1 MKRYKAKQKSLGVF
15 ANVDDEPFNP
25 EYTLVDRVL
34 DVATQEEPNGEVER
48 GRRGGGGEGRR
59 GGGEGGRRGG
69 GRGGGGEGGG
79 GRGGRRGGREEGGR
93 RGGREEGE
101 RERREREYTMKTE
114 LLYFLCYGTIYVHIL
129 VL

>member
-48 GRRGGGGEGRR
+48 GRRGGEEGRR
-59 GGGEGGRRGG
+59 GGGEGG
-69 GRGGGGEGGG
+69 GGEGG
-79 GRGGRRGGREEGGR
+79 GGRRGGREEG
-93 RGGREEGE
+93 
-101 RERREREYTMKTE
+101 ERREREYTMKTE